1 MEKGVSIFLVLLFA
15 GSCIPLLAQE
25 ASSAKDQE
33 PARQI
38 EKLKQEAAMLQNETL
53 KLLDSL
59 VHMPDDLMNDASDS
73 IRTLYTQQCHK
84 MQAQVDSLQRKLRG
98 IQIPGNKQLSHINE
112 KTAWLMGRVDLIRSV
127 LYDKLSPDQLNEYVN
142 NIPGMD
148 IADRFNQ
155 GDLPGL
161 EKLSIPDSPI
171 SGAGKFGQ
179 GSIDLPNDGLSSLTA
194 KVNEQLGKVTDIENH
209 DWINTDLGNIKQY
222 GKKVDQYSAVVKD
235 PEKLDQ
241 AIDARAAGLSEF
253 QTLSKETKELESVK
267 QLPNGMLADLKR
279 YQDEQALKT
288 QAQEVAVE
296 QATDY
301 FSEHQD
307 KLSEAQSM
315 MTALKKKYSYVPDSR
330 DLSTAVKATSLK
342 NEPLKKRIKFGLGF
356 QLHQTNP
363 ISLDLAPNI
372 LYRFSTLFNAGISAT
387 YRANL
392 GIENKKSKAP
402 NTGTDVYGISAFA
415 QHKVWKGFFGH
426 AEFEYLSS
434 PDQDFST
441 PSDHGA
447 RRWNQGALLGIG
459 KQMSIAQGLHGQ
471 VIFTYDFLHS
481 EHSPNPKA
489 WNLKF
494 GFQLGKLN
502 LKGIRL

>member
-112 KTAWLMGRVDLIRSV
+112 KTAWLMGRVDSIRSV

-356 QLHQTNP
+356 P
-363 ISLDLAPNI
+363 
-372 LYRFSTLFNAGISAT
+372 AT
-387 YRANL
+387 SNQSYQP
-392 GIENKKSKAP
+392 GF
-402 NTGTDVYGISAFA
+402 GT
-415 QHKVWKGFFGH
+415 
-426 AEFEYLSS
+426 
-434 PDQDFST
+434 
-441 PSDHGA
+441 
-447 RRWNQGALLGIG
+447 
-459 KQMSIAQGLHGQ
+459 
-471 VIFTYDFLHS
+471 
-481 EHSPNPKA
+481 
-489 WNLKF
+489 
-494 GFQLGKLN
+494 
-502 LKGIRL
+502 